1 MNGSNNNDPNQV
13 STFWYTY
20 PREVLEAIIVILIIQ
35 GVMDRSV
42 DLKQVLRIS
51 CVIGLITYIAGEM
64 IDTTF
69 NKSIK
74 DGLKNSVGLLMF
86 SSIAL

>member
-1 MNGSNNNDPNQV
+1 MNNNGDPNQDDY
-13 STFWYTY
+13 TFWYIY
-20 PREVLEAIIVILIIQ
+20 PREVLEAFLVILIIQ
-35 GVMDRSV
+35 SVMDRSV
-42 DLKQVLRIS
+42 NLTQVFKTS
-51 CVIGLITYIAGEM
+51 CVIGLITYIASE
-64 IDTTF
+64 IVDTTF